1 MAAVQV
7 NILIPP
13 RLGDVPILVRKAVSG
28 DDAAPLIKRAIASVH
43 PALYVRPTL
52 SGDTYLRDGLAPTRV
67 AMALITAFVILAVVL
82 AAVGRYGVVAY
93 GVSQRTR
100 EIGVRVALGAVPS
113 AVIRLVVGVG
123 LRLAAVGVVL
133 GLAIAMATARV
144 LGSMIYAVSPA
155 DPLTFA
161 TTALL
166 VTAIALIASYVPAR
180 RALRI
185 DPAEAL
191 RTD

>member
-144 LGSMIYAVSPA
+144 LGSMLYAVSPA

-166 VTAIALIASYVPAR
+166 VTAIALLASYVPAR